1 MKSINV
7 TVDGNLV
14 QCPMFSTLEEILEK
28 AELIDD
34 VNGNEYPSNPIIG
47 GVVGGEMKSLLY
59 RVPAGSEISPIYAF
73 ESKGRRIY
81 RHSLCFLLSYAAYKV
96 AGDRHLVIGHSL
108 GDGFYFSFDDD
119 RPISDELFKAIVEK
133 MKKVVKERRTIEYS
147 VHSFSDA
154 MEKIRKEGNNKT
166 ALLLSSRNDSFLS
179 VYELDDYIQLS
190 YEPIVKDTGVLSLW
204 ELRKYG
210 EKGLLLRY
218 PVSSDVKAIQPFRD
232 NPLLFKVFEEY
243 KGWGK
248 ILGVRSLGELNSLI
262 VKGNVREYIK
272 LSEDLHRRKIA
283 LIADRI
289 KEKGAKI
296 VFVAGPSSSGKTTFA
311 KRLCEELKLLGFQP
325 FKLSLDDYY
334 NPPSM
339 APLDKDGKPDLEALE
354 ALNVDLIDSNMKAL
368 TKGEEVNLPSYDFN
382 THITTFSP
390 VPVKM
395 EERTIMVVEGIHALN
410 ERITGSIDDRFVYR
424 VYISALT
431 HLNLDDANRVS
442 TADNRLLRR
451 LVRDYRTRGMSAER
465 TLNMWPSVTRGEVD
479 HIFPNQN
486 NADSMFNSALDYEI
500 GVLSP
505 FVVPL
510 LRSVGKEEGEA
521 YTLSRRLLSF
531 LENVY
536 PISGTY
542 VPSDSL
548 LREFIG
554 ESDYE

>member
-1 MKSINV
+1 
-7 TVDGNLV
+7 
-14 QCPMFSTLEEILEK
+14 
-28 AELIDD
+28 
-34 VNGNEYPSNPIIG
+34 
-47 GVVGGEMKSLLY
+47 
-59 RVPAGSEISPIYAF
+59 
-73 ESKGRRIY
+73 
-81 RHSLCFLLSYAAYKV
+81 
-96 AGDRHLVIGHSL
+96 
-108 GDGFYFSFDDD
+108 
-119 RPISDELFKAIVEK
+119 

-289 KEKGAKI
+289 KDKGAKI